1 MNFFKIKSY
10 AKINLSLNVIKKL
23 PSKFH
28 KIESVIS
35 FIKLHDLIFLKPI
48 KLKKHKIIFLGKF
61 AKGLKKKNSVKKLFK
76 ILDNENFLKNQKFEI
91 KIVKNIPQK
100 SGMGGG
106 SMNASNIINFLI
118 KKKFLKIDKK
128 KIERISNLIGSDVIL
143 GINSKEK
150 TINSKY
156 NFIKIVKKLSLNLVI
171 IKPSFGC
178 STKTIYSN
186 IRSFSKTKLKII
198 RNSSVKKSEILKL
211 NNDLEVSAFK
221 KYTKL
226 RSLKSYLSKLQN
238 VFFVRMTGSGSAIVA
253 YFRSEKAALI
263 ALKAIKRKYKNYWCI
278 ISKTI

>member
-128 KIERISNLIGSDVIL
+128 KIERISSLIGSDVIL

>member
-1 MNFFKIKSY
+1 M
-10 AKINLSLNVIKKL
+10 
-23 PSKFH
+23 
-28 KIESVIS
+28 
-35 FIKLHDLIFLKPI
+35 
-48 KLKKHKIIFLGKF
+48 
-61 AKGLKKKNSVKKLFK
+61 KKLFK

-226 RSLKSYLSKLQN
+226 RSLKSHLSKLQN

>member
-1 MNFFKIKSY
+1 
-10 AKINLSLNVIKKL
+10 
-23 PSKFH
+23 
-28 KIESVIS
+28 
-35 FIKLHDLIFLKPI
+35 
-48 KLKKHKIIFLGKF
+48 
-61 AKGLKKKNSVKKLFK
+61 
-76 ILDNENFLKNQKFEI
+76 
-91 KIVKNIPQK
+91 
-100 SGMGGG
+100 MGGG
-106 SMNASNIINFLI
+106 SMNVSNIINFLI
-118 KKKFLKIDKK
+118 KKKFLKISKK
-128 KIERISNLIGSDVIL
+128 KIEKISNLIGSDVIL

-186 IRSFSKTKLKII
+186 INSFSKTKLKII

-211 NNDLEVSAFK
+211 NNDLEVPAFK
-221 KYTKL
+221 KYIKL
-226 RSLKSYLSKLQN
+226 RSLKSYLSKLKN
-238 VFFVRMTGSGSAIVA
+238 VFFVRMTGSGSAIVV

>member
-118 KKKFLKIDKK
+118 KKK
-128 KIERISNLIGSDVIL
+128 
-143 GINSKEK
+143 
-150 TINSKY
+150 
-156 NFIKIVKKLSLNLVI
+156 
-171 IKPSFGC
+171 
-178 STKTIYSN
+178 
-186 IRSFSKTKLKII
+186 
-198 RNSSVKKSEILKL
+198 ILK
-211 NNDLEVSAFK
+211 N
-221 KYTKL
+221 
-226 RSLKSYLSKLQN
+226 R
-238 VFFVRMTGSGSAIVA
+238 
-253 YFRSEKAALI
+253 
-263 ALKAIKRKYKNYWCI
+263 
-278 ISKTI
+278 